1 MRIQTRYFG
10 EVEVKEEDVL
20 SFSQGLPG
28 FPEENKFSLLAL
40 EENGL
45 FQVLQSVNNIDPAF
59 VVVDPF
65 LFVKDYEFKLDD
77 KTKEQLKL
85 HNDEAELEVKVIVT
99 MKDSIAKSTA
109 NLQAPIII
117 NVKEKLAKQYITNT
131 DYTPREFIFKD
142 SSIAKEEV

>member
-1 MRIQTRYFG
+1 MRIQTKYFG
-10 EVEVKEEDVL
+10 EVEVNEEDVL
-20 SFSQGLPG
+20 HFLQGIPG
-28 FPEENKFSLLAL
+28 FPEEKKFVLLSL

-45 FQVLQSVNNIDPAF
+45 FQVLQSVSNSHPAF

-65 LFVKDYEFKLDD
+65 LFVKDYEFKIDD
-77 KTKEQLKL
+77 TTKEQLKL
-85 HNDEAELEVKVIVT
+85 HSDNAELEVKVIVT

-117 NVKEKLAKQYITNT
+117 NIKEKLAKQYITDTN
-131 DYTPREFIFKD
+131 YTPRETIFKH